1 MNTSP
6 KAVVFDCDGVLVDS
20 EKAWFVG
27 IVNVFTR
34 RGIHRLVTGPASSLY
49 GASVSDVVSMLER
62 EVGEPLDR
70 EAVAREV
77 YDAILAA
84 IDVGV
89 VAMEGAVE
97 LLETLRGSRPL
108 AVASNGSRETTEASM
123 RAASIPFVF
132 DAIVAYEPPLRPK
145 PAPDLYLRACEL
157 LEVRPAEAIAV
168 EDSLPERSQPMP
180 QGSSSS
186 ASAQRRASRTWPRRS
201 CRACSTPGCSACS
214 SSRALASNGPERVPG
229 PQRASLASRVR
240 NRSRMS
246 SRSLARS

>member
-1 MNTSP
+1 VNTSP

-84 IDVGV
+84 IDDGV

-168 EDSLPERSQPMP
+168 EDSLP
-180 QGSSSS
+180 G
-186 ASAQRRASRTWPRRS
+186 
-201 CRACSTPGCSACS
+201 
-214 SSRALASNGPERVPG
+214 ALAANAAGLVVIGLGPAQGLEDVAEAVVPRLLDPRLLG
-229 PQRASLASRVR
+229 LLELEGSGL
-240 NRSRMS
+240 
-246 SRSLARS
+246 